1 MMRKPTQGDES
12 PTSRNKV
19 EQMGAV
25 AFVVSAAYVA
35 ARSVVRYLMSLASL
49 EQVIAG
55 LLTVG
60 ITLVILVVLWLLSVM
75 TSG

>member
-25 AFVVSAAYVA
+25 AIVVSAAYVA
-35 ARSVVRYLMSLASL
+35 ARSIVRYLMTLASL
-49 EQVIAG
+49 EQIIAG

-60 ITLVILVVLWLLSVM
+60 ITLIILAVLWLLSIV

>member
-1 MMRKPTQGDES
+1 
-12 PTSRNKV
+12 
-19 EQMGAV
+19 MGAV

-35 ARSVVRYLMSLASL
+35 ARSVVQYLMSLASL

-60 ITLVILVVLWLLSVM
+60 ITLIILAVLWLLSVV